1 MGKTIYLI
9 DGSAYLH
16 RAFHAI
22 RSLSSSKGI
31 PTNATFGFTRILLKL
46 VKEKKP
52 EYAIVFFDVKGPTFR
67 HEMFEEYKANR
78 PPMPEEMAVQI
89 PYIKKIVSAFNIPLM
104 EKQGFEADDLIGTY
118 AKIAEEKGFN
128 AVMVTGDKDF
138 MQLVTDNSVIWDP
151 MKEEF
156 IDKAYIKKKFNLS
169 PKQIIDMLGLCGD
182 SADNIPGVPGIGPK
196 TAVKLLN
203 EFSSIEGIY
212 ENLDSLKKKKSLYKK
227 LKENK
232 DQAFLSR
239 DLVAIDRS
247 VKVDEDLEKFR
258 LKPFDREKLSLL
270 FKELE
275 FKSLYREFAETK
287 GKAPKDYR
295 LVTDISE
302 IKKLVKKLEKAK
314 KFALDT
320 ETTSKHPMNASLV
333 GISFSYKENQG
344 FYIPIG
350 HDSKYR
356 QGKSFKAEFT
366 DTGKTCG
373 TNEVCVAEA
382 ANKAD
387 SGRKKNKEEKYNQP
401 DFDKV
406 LEIIKPVLENP
417 KIEKIGQNIKY
428 DYIVFAKY
436 GIRIRNIAFDTMI
449 ASYLVNPTRRGH
461 SLDSIAMDLLDHKTI
476 KYEDVTGKGKKQKG
490 FEEIPVEEAVDYAC
504 EDADI
509 TFMASKI
516 LKKSLAE
523 KELLKLLKEIEL
535 PLIPVLAQIEMN
547 GIKVDR
553 EKLKELS
560 ETFGRELKE
569 LEKEIFSISGEKFNI
584 NSPKQ
589 LGEILFDKLKLPVQ
603 KKTKKKT
610 GYSTDIDVLTKL
622 AEDHELPRKILR
634 FRSIGK
640 LKSTYSDS
648 LQELIHP
655 ETGRIHT
662 SFNQTITA
670 TGRLSSSDPNL
681 QNIPVRGKEGKE
693 IRQAFIPEKGCILV
707 SADYS
712 QIELR
717 ILAHCAE
724 DEILINAFKNNEDIH
739 TRTAL
744 EVFQVFPEFITE
756 ELRRQAKAIN
766 FGIVYGMSSFGLSK
780 ELGISRKM
788 AQTYIDNYFARYSGV
803 RKFIEKTIE
812 QTRKTCETSTLLGR
826 KRHLPEINSSNA
838 NIRKFAERA
847 AINTPIQG
855 SAADLIKLAMINMD
869 RALKENKLKSKMLIS
884 VHDEI
889 VFEVPENEHEALTD
903 LAKQVME
910 NVFDLKVPLKVNIG
924 SGANWAEAH

>member
-22 RSLSSSKGI
+22 RSLSTSKGI

-46 VKEKKP
+46 IKEKEP
-52 EYAIVFFDVKGPTFR
+52 EYAIVFFDVKGRTFR
-67 HEMFEEYKANR
+67 HEMFEDYKANR
-78 PPMPEEMAVQI
+78 PPMPDEMALQI
-89 PYIKKIVSAFNIPLM
+89 PYIKKIVSAFNIPLV
-104 EKQGFEADDLIGTY
+104 EKTGFEADDLIGTY
-118 AKIAEEKGFN
+118 ARLAEKKGFN

-138 MQLVTDNSVIWDP
+138 MQLVTDHSVIWDP
-151 MKEEF
+151 MKEKF
-156 IDKAYIKKKFNLS
+156 IDKESIKQKFDLI
-169 PKQIIDMLGLCGD
+169 PEQTIDMLGLCGD

-196 TAVKLLN
+196 TALKLLN
-203 EFSSIEGIY
+203 EFSSMEGIY
-212 ENLDSLKKKKSLYKK
+212 ENIDSLKKKKSLYKK
-227 LKENK
+227 LKENR

-239 DLVAIDRS
+239 KLVVIDKFAE
-247 VKVDEDLEKFR
+247 VEENFEKFR
-258 LKPFDREKLSLL
+258 LKPFDNEKLSSL

-275 FKSLYREFAETK
+275 FKNLYREFAGEK
-287 GKAPKDYR
+287 PAAPKDYKA
-295 LVTDISE
+295 VKEISE
-302 IKKLVKKLEKAK
+302 IKKLVKELEKAK
-314 KFALDT
+314 IFAVDT

-333 GISFSYKENQG
+333 GMSFSYKENQG
-344 FYIPIG
+344 FYIPVG
-350 HDSKYR
+350 HDSRKQEGTKKEKMEENGKNNEKKY
-356 QGKSFKAEFT
+356 
-366 DTGKTCG
+366 D
-373 TNEVCVAEA
+373 
-382 ANKAD
+382 
-387 SGRKKNKEEKYNQP
+387 QP
-401 DFDKV
+401 DINKV
-406 LEIIKPVLENP
+406 LEIVKPLLENR
-417 KIEKIGQNIKY
+417 KIAKIGQNIKY

-436 GIRIRNIAFDTMI
+436 GIKIRGIAFDTMI

-476 KYEDVTGKGKKQKG
+476 KYEDVTGKGKNQKG
-490 FEEIPVEEAVDYAC
+490 FGEIPVEEAVDYAC

-516 LKKSLAE
+516 LKEKLEE
-523 KELLKLLKEIEL
+523 KELLRLLEEIEI
-535 PLIPVLAQIEMN
+535 PLITVLAKIEMN
-547 GIKVDR
+547 GIKIDR
-553 EKLKELS
+553 QKLEKLSEIFGEELA
-560 ETFGRELKE
+560 E
-569 LEKEIFSISGEKFNI
+569 LEKEIFAMAGEEFNI

-589 LGEILFDKLKLPVQ
+589 LGEILFEKLKLPVQ
-603 KKTKKKT
+603 KKTRKKT

-622 AEDHELPRKILR
+622 AENHELPQKILR

-662 SFNQTITA
+662 SFNQTITV

-681 QNIPVRGKEGKE
+681 QNIPVRGEEGKE
-693 IRQAFIPEKGCILV
+693 IRQAFIPEKGSLLV

-724 DEILINAFKNNEDIH
+724 DEILIDAFKNDEDIH

-744 EVFQVFPEFITE
+744 EVFQVDFITDD
-756 ELRRQAKAIN
+756 LRRQAKAIN
-766 FGIVYGMSSFGLSK
+766 FGIVYGMSSFGLAK

-803 RKFIEKTIE
+803 KNFIDNTIE
-812 QTRKTCETSTLLGR
+812 QTKKTCETSTLLGR
-826 KRHLPEINSSNA
+826 KRHLAEINSSNA

-869 RALKENKLKSKMLIS
+869 KALKKNKMKSKMLIS

-889 VFEVPENEHEALTD
+889 VFEVPEKEQEALIS
-903 LAKQVME
+903 LAKDVME

-924 SGANWAEAH
+924 VGANWAEAH